1 MGADGSRS
9 MSDLL
14 TVAEVAKILKV
25 SEDTVLRRFE
35 KVKGVVDLGSAETP
49 RKRRY
54 RVLRIPKI
62 IVEKFVLARGG
73 HVHIE
78 MPPPIQQK
86 PSREVA
92 PRSEADII
100 SDLATV
106 ANQKGDAAQKTLE
119 RIERRARAMTFV
131 PESQW
136 EDMVWFD
143 EEE

>member
-1 MGADGSRS
+1 

-35 KVKGVVDLGSAETP
+35 KVKGVVDLGSPETP

-54 RVLRIPKI
+54 RVLRIPKTV
-62 IVEKFVLARGG
+62 VEKFVLTRGG
-73 HVHIE
+73 PVHIE
-78 MPPPIQQK
+78 TPPPTQK
-86 PSREVA
+86 KPRRGVT
-92 PRSEADII
+92 PRSENDII
-100 SDLATV
+100 RDLAIV
-106 ANQKGDAAQKTLE
+106 ANQQGNAAQKTLE

>member
-1 MGADGSRS
+1 

-14 TVAEVAKILKV
+14 TVGEVAKILKV

-35 KVKGVVDLGSAETP
+35 KVKGVVDLGSPETP

-73 HVHIE
+73 PIHIE
-78 MPPPIQQK
+78 MPPPTQKK
-86 PSREVA
+86 PSRQVA
-92 PRSEADII
+92 PRSEAVII
-100 SDLATV
+100 RDLATV
-106 ANQKGDAAQKTLE
+106 ANQQGDAAQKTLE

-136 EDMVWFD
+136 EDIVWFD